1 MARFRHPL
9 KLKDVTKEN
18 MESLIQT
25 NKTHKNVSVILGV
38 SQGCVTRFC
47 KRMSIA
53 PIGRSL
59 SNKLKGKAH
68 SEKMKKLFSE
78 GQIIPY

>member
-25 NKTHKNVSVILGV
+25 HKTHKSVSVV
-38 SQGCVTRFC
+38 
-47 KRMSIA
+47 
-53 PIGRSL
+53 
-59 SNKLKGKAH
+59 
-68 SEKMKKLFSE
+68 
-78 GQIIPY
+78 